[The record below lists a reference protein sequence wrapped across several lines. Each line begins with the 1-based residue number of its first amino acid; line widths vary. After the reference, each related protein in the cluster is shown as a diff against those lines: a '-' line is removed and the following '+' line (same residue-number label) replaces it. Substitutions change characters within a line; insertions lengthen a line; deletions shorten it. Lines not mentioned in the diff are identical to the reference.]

1 MPTFRQLRGLG
12 VAACAA
18 TLAVGLAGAAS
29 PAQAATPQVAAS
41 TTNYTGLGFDTC
53 SAPSSA
59 AMKAWISKSSYRAVG
74 IYFAGSTR
82 SCSQPNLTASWVK
95 TQAGRGWHFL
105 PIYAGTQAA
114 HLGSSAA
121 SLGTSQASAAV
132 KAAGKLGFGKGSLL
146 YDDMESFGSSYNSR
160 VLAYLNAWT
169 ARLHALGYKS
179 GVYSSSGSGITLLN
193 GHYGS
198 HSPNVVWFAHWNG
211 KKTTS
216 DSYISASHWNKHQ
229 RAHQYSGGH
238 NESHGGYTLGIDSDY
253 MDVHVAG

>member
-1 MPTFRQLRGLG
+1 MFASRLRRLMMAG
-12 VAACAA
+12 CAA
-18 TLAVGLAGAAS
+18 VLAAGAAGAAVS
-29 PAQAATPQVAAS
+29 AQAATPHVAAS
-41 TTNYTGLGFDTC
+41 TTNYTGMAFDTC
-53 SAPSSA
+53 AAPSSA
-59 AMKAWISKSSYRAVG
+59 TMKTWISKSSYRAVG
-74 IYFAGSTR
+74 IYFAGPTR

-121 SLGTSQASAAV
+121 SVGTSQAGAAAS
-132 KAAGKLGFGKGSLL
+132 AAGKLGFGKGSVL
-146 YDDMESFGSSYNSR
+146 YDDMESFTSNHNSA

-211 KKTTS
+211 QKTTG
-216 DSYISASHWNKHQ
+216 DSYVSAGHWNKHQ
-229 RAHQYSGGH
+229 RVHQYQGAH
-238 NESHGGYTLGIDSDY
+238 RETHGGVKLSIDTNY
-253 MDVHVAG
+253 MDVRVAG